1 MACERLVL
9 AYALLVLTDLVYV
22 LLARLV
28 CLGCSHLLI
37 TATCVFYMLLGM
49 SLRWGGVG

>member
-22 LLARLV
+22 LLALLG
-28 CLGCSHLLI
+28 LGCSDLLI
-37 TATCVFYMLLGM
+37 TATCVLDMLLGM